1 MQLRAPPQVAHLFF
15 SGVLDAVS
23 WIANILLGGFVFG
36 TALLLT
42 VAIYRRFFHPL
53 SRIPGPRLAAVT
65 NCWLAYQ
72 VRNGRMLQLGKTLH
86 AKYGPAV
93 RVGPNEIWFNT
104 KDAFRLIYSPTNGFE
119 KSSFYLATELL
130 KPRLNAHLDI
140 PSPDTLDLLA
150 ERDMKRYRMQR
161 RLIGPIYHANNVK
174 RYEAAVD
181 AVLLRVIDQLRAL
194 GGSEVDLKE
203 WMHIITVE
211 CLGAVSLSWSPG
223 YLDDKSDGSS
233 GQLAYMGW
241 RRKSVFGLFPLAVI
255 IEPLSKHFGR
265 GFSVLW
271 GVTYRIPKS
280 KPFFPAVQKKTNAR
294 IRSVLRGKSRDNRRD
309 MTADLIKLH
318 QQRPDE
324 FKEHYL
330 RRMAITNFGAGHE
343 TMTSTLTSAF
353 AMLGAHP
360 KVQQRVSREV
370 ADSAE
375 TRSDSGSGPLF
386 AYDEMVRLRLT
397 QASIREAQRLH
408 PVIGMA
414 LPRRVPRGGPMV
426 VHGLA
431 IPPGTTVGCNPVSLH
446 RSRDIFGDDADVFR
460 PERWLGGGD
469 SDGDEEEDMEKKI
482 RAMERYNLIWGGGAR
497 TCPGRHLAEMV
508 VSKIVPALVAN
519 FEVEV
524 TMPPDEEM
532 PYYFMAMLT
541 GVKARFLPRKVVS
554 EERKAVD

>member
-1 MQLRAPPQVAHLFF
+1 MRLPPQVIDIFCW
-15 SGVLDAVS
+15 VS
-23 WIANILLGGFVFG
+23 YAAGLIARLSLGSFVFG
-36 TALLLT
+36 TALLLA
-42 VAIYRRFFHPL
+42 VAGYRLFLHPL
-53 SRIPGPRLAAVT
+53 CRIPGPLLAAVT

-86 AKYGPAV
+86 TKYGPAV
-93 RVGPNEIWFNT
+93 RVGPNEVWFNT
-104 KDAFRLIYSPTNGFE
+104 KDAFRLIYSPTNGYE

-130 KPRLNAHLDI
+130 KPKLDARLGI
-140 PSPDTLDLLA
+140 QSPDTLDLLA
-150 ERDMKRYRMQR
+150 ERDMRRYRLQR
-161 RLIGPIYHANNVK
+161 RLIGPIYHTNNVK

-181 AVLLRVIDQLRAL
+181 AVLLRVVDQLRAL
-194 GGSEVDLKE
+194 DGAEVDLKE

-223 YLDDKSDGSS
+223 YLTEKSDGAS
-233 GQLAYMGW
+233 GKHAYMGW

-255 IEPLSKHFGR
+255 IEPLSRHFGR
-265 GFSVLW
+265 AFSVLW
-271 GVTYRIPKS
+271 GVTYHTPKEGF
-280 KPFFPAVQKKTNAR
+280 KPFFPAVQKKINSRVRA
-294 IRSVLRGKSRDNRRD
+294 VLRGKSRGDNRRD
-309 MTADLIKLH
+309 ITADLIQLH
-318 QQRPDE
+318 QDRPDE
-324 FKEHYL
+324 FKLPYL

-343 TMTSTLTSAF
+343 TMTSTLISTF
-353 AMLGAHP
+353 AMLGAHSE
-360 KVQQRVSREV
+360 VQQRVSREILCP
-370 ADSAE
+370 E
-375 TRSDSGSGPLF
+375 TRSPLEPL
-386 AYDEMVRLRLT
+386 AYDDAVRLQLT

-414 LPRRVPRGGPMV
+414 LPRRVPSNGMA

-446 RSRDIFGDDADVFR
+446 RNRDIFGDDSEVFK

-469 SDGDEEEDMEKKI
+469 DDGDGDEEKT

-497 TCPGRHLAEMV
+497 TCPGRHLAEML

-524 TMPPDEEM
+524 AMPPEEEI

-541 GVKARFLPRKVVS
+541 GVRARFIPREVAS
-554 EERKAVD
+554 EEREVVE